1 MITNIAR
8 ATVLAFAI
16 AASTAGAASAGTP
29 YDGRWSLTIVT
40 ERGDCD
46 RYNFPVDI
54 TNGNVTFPGLVKASG
69 KVTAKGGVRVFVSA
83 MGKSASGSGKLSLGS
98 GGGRWSGRSAT
109 DKCSGSWTAAR
120 S

>member
-1 MITNIAR
+1 MFGRIAK
-8 ATVLAFAI
+8 ATVLAFVVT
-16 AASTAGAASAGTP
+16 ASTAGIASAGST

-54 TNGNVTFPGLVKASG
+54 ANGNVTFPGLVKASG
-69 KVTAKGGVRVFVSA
+69 KVSANGGVRVFVSA

-98 GGGRWSGRSAT
+98 GGGRWTGSSGS